1 MKSYIIISTALQS
14 HVRVYL
20 ADTTEM
26 VEQARLTHDLW
37 PSSCTALG
45 RSLSITSVMASM
57 LKDENEAIST
67 IINGNGPIGT
77 IMCVATGN
85 GKIKGFCGNNAIYLK
100 RNSDNKLIVGDIVG
114 KDGYLKV
121 IKDLKMKSN
130 YTSQVKLVSGEIS
143 EDFAYYYRSSEQTPC
158 VISSGVITG
167 DNYNVESAGCIF
179 IELMPGH
186 TEKDIQYVESIVKKI
201 NNHPITSAIK
211 NNENLDDYLKEL
223 FEDLIFLDKKYIEY
237 ECNCSKEKFF
247 NNLRA
252 LPKKDII
259 DLLKDESIE
268 TKCEFCNKKY
278 IFYKKDLEELLK

>member
-1 MKSYIIISTALQS
+1 MKSHIIISTALQS

-26 VEQARLTHDLW
+26 VEKARLTHNLW

-57 LKDENEAIST
+57 LKDRNEVITT

-77 IMCVATGN
+77 IMCVATGS
-85 GKIKGFCGNNAIYLK
+85 GEIKGFCGNNGIYIK
-100 RNSDNKLIVGDIVG
+100 KNSDNKLAVGEIVG

-130 YTSQVKLVSGEIS
+130 YTSQTKLVSGEIS

-158 VISSGVITG
+158 VISSGVIIG
-167 DNYNVESAGCIF
+167 NKYEVVSAGCLF
-179 IELMPGH
+179 IELMPGY
-186 TEKDIQYVESIVKKI
+186 TEKDILYVEDVVKKI
-201 NNHPITSAIK
+201 NAHSVTSAIK
-211 NNENLDDYLKEL
+211 NNENLDIYLKEL
-223 FEDLIFLDKKYIEY
+223 FDDSLFLDKKFIKY
-237 ECNCSKEKFF
+237 ECGCSKEKFY
-247 NNLRA
+247 NNLKA

-259 DLLKDESIE
+259 DLLKTNNVEI
-268 TKCEFCNKKY
+268 KCEFCNKKY
-278 IFYKKDLEELLK
+278 VFDKGDLEELLK